1 MTKALWQHSKT
12 NHVFFLVLI
21 LMVKV
26 ELGVAL
32 WDEEIVESVRV
43 IGKHTECLAIVVD
56 RARHVA
62 LKAWYR
68 SDSCYPT
75 SFSWCSH
82 VHFKP
87 WQGRDSQWRS
97 WSPGRGRRCQWRL
110 SWGRGLRRWRLS
122 CTPVLLGGQI
132 EFTSFNLNQ
141 LSWFQLILYIIT

>member
-1 MTKALWQHSKT
+1 MTTCSNT

-62 LKAWYR
+62 LKA
-68 SDSCYPT
+68 
-75 SFSWCSH
+75 
-82 VHFKP
+82 
-87 WQGRDSQWRS
+87 
-97 WSPGRGRRCQWRL
+97 
-110 SWGRGLRRWRLS
+110 
-122 CTPVLLGGQI
+122 
-132 EFTSFNLNQ
+132 
-141 LSWFQLILYIIT
+141 